1 MRNKESSITGSD
13 ALIALESAASA
24 ELKRVRQLVEQAVE
38 SDISAYL
45 NSIGAGVPL
54 PNVLAGLCTAAIAGG
69 QLGFSNLVT
78 RLGDTSLKIKDADS
92 AANNILSLV
101 HRHTSILNNIRLKTS
116 VVQSIT
122 KTLLGK
128 SLAHSH
134 KMELT
139 QILDYRLFDQASL
152 SEWGEN
158 AEELFQK
165 QATVTGQVSNRSI
178 STYSKLWKSYL
189 NEKILPML
197 GVRTN
202 IGKVD
207 FVSERLRPLINYKEP
222 SSNQINKLL
231 DESIKKFKFI
241 SAPKPS
247 NYQVKSSKLIY
258 RKDLGGRL
266 LKITYNSP
274 GIDPEL
280 IQPVISSVKGQMLA
294 DPTQTKISV
303 DMSNEVSQVILELE
317 HPKKEDLVTLKIH
330 LGSIAYG
337 L

>member
-1 MRNKESSITGSD
+1 MRNKESSLTGSD

-24 ELKRVRQLVEQAVE
+24 ELKRVRQLVEQAVD

-45 NSIGAGVPL
+45 KSIGAGVPL
-54 PNVLAGLCTAAIAGG
+54 PNVLEGLSTAAIAGG

-78 RLGDTSLKIKDADS
+78 RLGATSLKIKDADS

-128 SLAHSH
+128 SLAQSN
-134 KMELT
+134 KMELD

-158 AEELFQK
+158 AEEIFQK

-189 NEKILPML
+189 NEKILPIL

-202 IGKVD
+202 INKVD
-207 FVSERLRPLINYKEP
+207 FVSERLKPLIDYKEP
-222 SSNQINKLL
+222 SLNQINKLL

-241 SAPKPS
+241 SVPKPS
-247 NYQVKSSKLIY
+247 NDKVKSSKLIY

-280 IQPVISSVKGQMLA
+280 IQPVINSVKGQILA

-303 DMSNEVSQVILELE
+303 DMSNEISQVILELE
-317 HPKKEDLVTLKIH
+317 RPKKEDLITLKIH

>member
-1 MRNKESSITGSD
+1 MRNRESSLTGAD
-13 ALIALESAASA
+13 ALAALEAEAST

-38 SDISAYL
+38 SDITAYL
-45 NSIGAGVPL
+45 KSIGAGVPL
-54 PNVLAGLCTAAIAGG
+54 PNTLAGLSTAAIAGG

-78 RLGDTSLKIKDADS
+78 RLGVDNLKIKNAES
-92 AANNILSLV
+92 AANSILSLV

-128 SLAHSH
+128 SLVKSN
-134 KMELT
+134 KLELS

-152 SEWGEN
+152 NEWGEN

-189 NEKILPML
+189 NEKIIPIL
-197 GVRTN
+197 GVKTN
-202 IGKVD
+202 GNKVD
-207 FVSERLRPLINYKEP
+207 FVSERLKPLIDYKEP
-222 SSNQINKLL
+222 SLNQINKLL
-231 DESIKKFKFI
+231 NESTKKFQFI
-241 SAPKPS
+241 SVPKRS
-247 NYQVKSSKLIY
+247 NDQIKSSKLLY
-258 RKDLGGRL
+258 KKDLGGRL

-280 IQPVISSVKGQMLA
+280 IQPVINSVKGQMLA

-303 DMSNEVSQVILELE
+303 DMSNEISQVILELE
-317 HPKKEDLVTLKIH
+317 RPKKEDLLTLKIH